1 MRDELSFFAKFVN
14 WSVHVTGSLAGFG
27 ISLTIVIVWLLSG
40 PYFQW
45 SDGWQLSINTG
56 TTIVTFLMVFL
67 IQNSQN
73 RHAKA
78 TQLKLDELIKSIALA
93 KNAIINVERLSERE
107 MDILLKRYEKLGDSD
122 HTEHTD
128 MGPK

>member
-1 MRDELSFFAKFVN
+1 MYDKLSFFAKFVN
-14 WSVHVTGSLAGFG
+14 WSVHITGSLLGFG
-27 ISLTIVIVWLLSG
+27 ISLTVVLVWLLSG

-45 SDGWQLSINTG
+45 SDAWQLSINTG
-56 TTIVTFLMVFL
+56 TTIITFLMVFL
-67 IQNSQN
+67 LQNGQT

-107 MDILLKRYEKLGDSD
+107 MDILLERYEKLGDSD

>member
-1 MRDELSFFAKFVN
+1 MRVKLSIFAKFVN
-14 WSVHVTGSLAGFG
+14 WAVHFTGSLAGFG
-27 ISLTIVIVWLLSG
+27 LSLVIVIIWLLSG
-40 PYFQW
+40 PYFKW
-45 SDGWQLSINTG
+45 SDAWQLSINTG

-67 IQNSQN
+67 LQNGQT

-107 MDILLKRYEKLGDSD
+107 MDILMDKYKKLGDSD
-122 HTEHTD
+122 HTEHID
-128 MGPK
+128 MK